1 MKAYHEERQKKHDR
15 AEYAREKF
23 RENIRQKYGIGR
35 KSAESMDAS
44 DMTLQVSCIFKK
56 EFRKLVFF
64 LHFYVFF
71 VMCEMFDEMRKSTFL
86 VRILQEVCHYE

>member
-35 KSAESMDAS
+35 KTAESMDPS
-44 DMTLQVSCIFKK
+44 EMTLQVSEK
-56 EFRKLVFF
+56 
-64 LHFYVFF
+64 
-71 VMCEMFDEMRKSTFL
+71 
-86 VRILQEVCHYE
+86 

>member
-44 DMTLQVSCIFKK
+44 EMTLQVSCIFEKI
-56 EFRKLVFF
+56 RKVLIF
-64 LHFYVFF
+64 
-71 VMCEMFDEMRKSTFL
+71 
-86 VRILQEVCHYE
+86 